1 MADYTLSVKISA
13 DVKDFASSLSSVQ
26 SSLEATSKKWESLS
40 ASLGKIGG
48 TLTKSI
54 TVPVVAAATASVKN
68 FSEVDKTMRLV
79 KKTMG
84 DTAWASGDLE
94 KAMKSAAS
102 NSVFGMNDAA
112 NAALNFARQG
122 FNAADASKMLTPAMS
137 LAAGTATDLAV
148 VSGGLGN
155 AMKIFAD
162 QGLQAGNAADI
173 LAKAQG
179 QANTTV
185 QDLLD
190 SMTVAGPIVDSVGW
204 SMKDLAVI
212 TDVFGDAGIS
222 GSEGATALKTG
233 LARLASP
240 ADDATAVMKRLGIEI
255 FNTDGTMKNFTSV
268 QKQLHTAFAGLTQ
281 EEQLQAAATLFG
293 KNQMAK
299 WMTLIKASPET
310 VDKYSSALDNCT
322 GSAEDMANAL
332 LSGPGGAIEKLKSSL
347 DVLSYTLGDIV
358 GNDIQPFIENITE
371 IVDKFNNLDKGTQE
385 ATLKM
390 VAFAAAIGPAFLAL
404 SKGVGIIAGVEKGM
418 GALVGGVSKT
428 AESVATNFDSLRN
441 GFSRVGDAASGL
453 GSKWTSAFSGI
464 GGQVSTFTN
473 NMKSHFSGISG
484 QFSSFTSGVSSQVS
498 SFTSGVSSQFSS
510 FTSGVSSKFSSLTSG
525 VKSQVSGMVES
536 LAVPDRIDAV
546 TSKFSAFSDTIGS
559 KASTIASNISG
570 TLGNVGA
577 EVSKFGSGIIGSV
590 GPALSQTATVVTEG
604 LQTIMSTSQVVMSAL
619 LKTIAPATIVALLLV
634 GLGVAFEQF
643 GAQIDQFTQTAVEKG
658 PAIIQGL
665 VDGIVSK
672 IPTLIEE
679 GSHVLQSFLDVI
691 TANAPTVVAGGVQ
704 IIASLVNGLAQQL
717 PTLIPAAVQAIAVIV
732 STLIQN
738 IPQLLVAGMNILMGL
753 AQGIVNSIPTLIA
766 TATQAITG
774 FLGELTNH
782 LPDMVNM
789 AVSIITTLVN
799 GLVNNLPLIIQSG
812 LQIIISLGQAILN
825 NLPTIIEGGIQVI
838 VALASGLI
846 QAIPILLASLPQIF
860 TSIIDAFA
868 SVDWIGI
875 GKTIIT
881 AIGEGIVSFA
891 STIFDS
897 IGNICGWIKEK
908 FTGTS
913 EEVSD
918 KSDEINESVS
928 DMASKTQQSVSTSFS
943 NIESTTNTS
952 WSNIYSTIDS
962 KTNVATG
969 AVQDMA
975 TSTQNS
981 VDTAFGNMDSTT
993 TSDFSSM
1000 LNTVSSNSGR
1010 IGDTLSGLQ
1019 SNVSDTTSNI
1029 SGKYDTLA
1037 TNIGKSTTSM
1047 SNSTNTGLSGMN
1059 TATLKQTTA
1068 MASQFEKSFTSMST
1082 SIDKSMTSIVN
1093 TVSKKISTMSTS
1105 IQDTFSSAIRT
1116 VKSSVSSIQSAINR
1130 VSFNMGQ
1137 HIRLPHFYMYGNFNA
1152 KSGSVPHVGVDW
1164 YAKAMDKGMI
1174 LTNPTIFGAMNGKLL
1189 GAGERGA
1196 EVVVG
1201 ANSLERMINRAVGN
1215 GGGGQVTNNI
1225 TVVANP
1231 GQDTKDIADK
1241 VAEVIFDRVRREAYV

>member
-26 SSLEATSKKWESLS
+26 SSLEATSKKWEGVS
-40 ASLGKIGG
+40 ASLGKIGS

-79 KKTMG
+79 EKTMG

-102 NSVFGMNDAA
+102 NSVFTMNDAA

-122 FNAADASKMLTPAMS
+122 FNAADASKMLAPAMN

-155 AMKIFAD
+155 AMKVFAD
-162 QGLQAGNAADI
+162 QGLQAGVAADI

-240 ADDATAVMKRLGIEI
+240 ADDAATVMKQLGIEI

-358 GNDIQPFIENITE
+358 GNYIQPFIEDITE

-390 VAFAAAIGPAFLAL
+390 VAFAAAIGPVFLAL
-404 SKGVGIIAGVEKGM
+404 SKGVGIIASVEKGM
-418 GALVGGVSKT
+418 GTLVGGVSKT
-428 AESVATNFDSLRN
+428 AESVATNFDSLRD

-453 GSKWTSAFSGI
+453 GSKWGNAFSGV
-464 GGQVSTFTN
+464 GGKVSTFTSN
-473 NMKSHFSGISG
+473 VKG
-484 QFSSFTSGVSSQVS
+484 QLSGV
-498 SFTSGVSSQFSS
+498 
-510 FTSGVSSKFSSLTSG
+510 
-525 VKSQVSGMVES
+525 VES

-546 TSKFSAFSDTIGS
+546 TSKFSAFSDTIKS
-559 KASTIASNISG
+559 KASAIASSISG

-577 EVSKFGSGIIGSV
+577 KVSQFGGGIIGNV
-590 GPALSQTATVVTEG
+590 GAALSQTASVVTEG

-619 LKTIAPATIVALLLV
+619 LKTIAPAAIVALLLV
-634 GLGVAFEQF
+634 GLGVAYEQF

-658 PAIIQGL
+658 PSIIQGL

-679 GSHVLQSFLDVI
+679 GSHVLQSFLSII
-691 TANAPTVVAGGVQ
+691 TANAPAVVTGGVK
-704 IIASLVNGLAQQL
+704 IITSLVNGISATL

-753 AQGIVNSIPTLIA
+753 AQGIVNSIPTLIV

-838 VALASGLI
+838 VALANGLI

-860 TSIIDAFA
+860 TSMVDAFA

-881 AIGEGIVSFA
+881 SIGEGILSLGG
-891 STIFDS
+891 TIIDS
-897 IGNICGWIKEK
+897 IGDVCGWITGK
-908 FTGTS
+908 FDGTS

-918 KSDEINESVS
+918 KSEKINESVS
-928 DMASKTQQSVSTSFS
+928 NMASKSQETVSTSFS
-943 NIESTTNTS
+943 NIESTTQSS
-952 WSNIYSTIDS
+952 WSNIYSTIGS
-962 KTNVATG
+962 KTNVATS

-975 TSTQNS
+975 TSTQSS
-981 VDTAFGNMDSTT
+981 VNTAFGNMDRTT

-1000 LNTVSSNSGR
+1000 SNTVSSNSGR
-1010 IGDTLSGLQ
+1010 IGNTLSGLQ
-1019 SNVSDTTSNI
+1019 SDVSNTTNNI
-1029 SGKYDTLA
+1029 SGKYNTLA

-1047 SNSTNTGLSGMN
+1047 SNSTNTGLSSMN
-1059 TATLKQTTA
+1059 TATLKQTTL
-1068 MASQFEKSFTSMST
+1068 MASQLEKSFTSMST

-1093 TVSKKISTMSTS
+1093 TVGKKIFTMSTG
-1105 IQDTFSSAIRT
+1105 IEATLSSTIKA

-1137 HIRLPHFYMYGNFNA
+1137 HIKLPHFYMYGNFNA
-1152 KSGSVPHVGVDW
+1152 KSGSVPRVGVNW

-1215 GGGGQVTNNI
+1215 GGGSQVTNNI

-1241 VAEVIFDRVRREAYV
+1241 VAEVIFDRVRREVYA

>member
-155 AMKIFAD
+155 AMKIFAN
-162 QGLQAGNAADI
+162 QGLEAGNAADI

-428 AESVATNFDSLRN
+428 AESVATNFDSLRD

-464 GGQVSTFTN
+464 
-473 NMKSHFSGISG
+473 SG
-484 QFSSFTSGVSSQVS
+484 QFSSF
-498 SFTSGVSSQFSS
+498 
-510 FTSGVSSKFSSLTSG
+510 TSG

-559 KASTIASNISG
+559 KASAIASRVSG

-799 GLVNNLPLIIQSG
+799 GLLNNLPLIIQSG

-881 AIGEGIVSFA
+881 SIGEGILSLA
-891 STIFDS
+891 DTLFDS
-897 IGNICGWIKEK
+897 IGNICDWIKGK

-952 WSNIYSTIDS
+952 WSNIYSTINS

-981 VDTAFGNMDSTT
+981 VNTAFGNMDSTT

-1000 LNTVSSNSGR
+1000 LNTVSSNSGK

-1019 SNVSDTTSNI
+1019 SDVSDTTSNI

-1059 TATLKQTTA
+1059 TATLKQTTQ
-1068 MASQFEKSFTSMST
+1068 MASQLEKSFTSMST

-1093 TVSKKISTMSTS
+1093 TVSKKISTMSTG
-1105 IQDTFSSAIRT
+1105 IQDSFSSAIKS
-1116 VKSSVSSIQSAINR
+1116 VKSSVSSIQSAINS

-1137 HIRLPHFYMYGNFNA
+1137 YIRLPHFYMYGNFNA

-1174 LTNPTIFGAMNGKLL
+1174 LSNPTIFGAMNGKLL

>member
-54 TVPVVAAATASVKN
+54 TVPVVAAATASIKN

-79 KKTMG
+79 EKTMG

-155 AMKIFAD
+155 AMKVFAD
-162 QGLQAGNAADI
+162 QGLEAGNAADI

-255 FNTDGTMKNFTSV
+255 FNTDGTMKSFTSV

-299 WMTLIKASPET
+299 WMTLIKAAPET

-322 GSAEDMANAL
+322 GSAEEMANAL

-358 GNDIQPFIENITE
+358 GNNIQPFIEDITE

-390 VAFAAAIGPAFLAL
+390 VAFAAAIGPAFLTL
-404 SKGVGIIAGVEKGM
+404 SKGVGIIASVEKGM
-418 GALVGGVSKT
+418 GTLVGGVSKT

-453 GSKWTSAFSGI
+453 GSKWGSVFSSVS
-464 GGQVSTFTN
+464 GQVST
-473 NMKSHFSGISG
+473 
-484 QFSSFTSGVSSQVS
+484 
-498 SFTSGVSSQFSS
+498 FTSGVSSQFST
-510 FTSGVSSKFSSLTSG
+510 FTSGVSSKFSSLTSD
-525 VKSQVSGMVES
+525 VSSKVSGMVES
-536 LAVPDRIDAV
+536 LATPDRIDAV
-546 TSKFSAFSDTIGS
+546 TSKFSAFSDTIKS
-559 KASTIASNISG
+559 KASAIASSISG

-577 EVSKFGSGIIGSV
+577 KVSQFGGGIIGNV
-590 GPALSQTATVVTEG
+590 GAALSQTATVVTEG
-604 LQTIMSTSQVVMSAL
+604 LNTIMNTSQVVMSAL

-634 GLGVAFEQF
+634 GLGVAYEQF

-679 GSHVLQSFLDVI
+679 GSHVLQSFLSVI

-717 PTLIPAAVQAIAVIV
+717 PTLIPAAVQVIAVIV

-753 AQGIVNSIPTLIA
+753 AQGIVNSIPTLIV

-881 AIGEGIVSFA
+881 SIGEGILSLA
-891 STIFDS
+891 DTLFDS
-897 IGNICGWIKEK
+897 IGNICDWIKGK

-1000 LNTVSSNSGR
+1000 LNTVSSNSGK

-1019 SNVSDTTSNI
+1019 SDVGDTTSNI

-1068 MASQFEKSFTSMST
+1068 MASQLEKSFTSMST
-1082 SIDKSMTSIVN
+1082 SIDKRMSLIVN

-1116 VKSSVSSIQSAINR
+1116 VKNSVSSIQSAINS

>member
-79 KKTMG
+79 EKTMG

-255 FNTDGTMKNFTSV
+255 FNTDGTMKSFTSV

-299 WMTLIKASPET
+299 WMTLIKAAPET

-322 GSAEDMANAL
+322 GSAEEMANAL

-358 GNDIQPFIENITE
+358 GNNIQPFIEDITE

-404 SKGVGIIAGVEKGM
+404 SKGVGIIASVEKGM
-418 GALVGGVSKT
+418 GTLVGGVSKT

-453 GSKWTSAFSGI
+453 GSKWGSVFSSVS
-464 GGQVSTFTN
+464 GQVSTFA
-473 NMKSHFSGISG
+473 
-484 QFSSFTSGVSSQVS
+484 
-498 SFTSGVSSQFSS
+498 
-510 FTSGVSSKFSSLTSG
+510 SGVSSKFSSLTSD
-525 VKSQVSGMVES
+525 VSSKVSGMVES
-536 LAVPDRIDAV
+536 LATPDRIDAV
-546 TSKFSAFSDTIGS
+546 TSKFSAFSDTIKS
-559 KASTIASNISG
+559 KASAIASSISG
-570 TLGNVGA
+570 TLGNVSA
-577 EVSKFGSGIIGSV
+577 KVSQFGGGIIGNV
-590 GPALSQTATVVTEG
+590 GAALSQTATVVTEG

-799 GLVNNLPLIIQSG
+799 GLLNNLPLIIQSG

-881 AIGEGIVSFA
+881 SIGEGILSLA
-891 STIFDS
+891 DTLFDS
-897 IGNICGWIKEK
+897 IGNICDWIKGK

-981 VDTAFGNMDSTT
+981 VNTAFGNMDSTT

-1000 LNTVSSNSGR
+1000 LNTVSSNSGK

-1019 SNVSDTTSNI
+1019 SDVSDTTSNI

-1059 TATLKQTTA
+1059 TATLKQTTQ
-1068 MASQFEKSFTSMST
+1068 MASQLEKSFTSMST

-1093 TVSKKISTMSTS
+1093 TVSKKISTMSTG
-1105 IQDTFSSAIRT
+1105 IQNSFSSAIRT

>member
-428 AESVATNFDSLRN
+428 AESVATNFDSLRD

-453 GSKWTSAFSGI
+453 GSKWAGAFSEI

-484 QFSSFTSGVSSQVS
+484 QFSS
-498 SFTSGVSSQFSS
+498 
-510 FTSGVSSKFSSLTSG
+510 LTSG
-525 VKSQVSGMVES
+525 VKSQVSDMVES

-604 LQTIMSTSQVVMSAL
+604 LNTIMNTSQVVMSAL
-619 LKTIAPATIVALLLV
+619 LKTIALATIVALLLV
-634 GLGVAFEQF
+634 GLGVAYEQF

-679 GSHVLQSFLDVI
+679 GSHVLQSFLSVI

-753 AQGIVNSIPTLIA
+753 AQGIVNSIPTLIV

-881 AIGEGIVSFA
+881 SIGEGILSLA
-891 STIFDS
+891 DTLFDS
-897 IGNICGWIKEK
+897 IGNICDWIKGK

-1000 LNTVSSNSGR
+1000 LNTVSSNSGK

-1019 SNVSDTTSNI
+1019 SDVGDTTSNI

-1037 TNIGKSTTSM
+1037 ANVDKSTTSM

-1059 TATLKQTTA
+1059 TATLKQTTQ
-1068 MASQFEKSFTSMST
+1068 MASQLEKSFKSMST
-1082 SIDKSMTSIVN
+1082 SIDKSMNSIVD
-1093 TVSKKISTMSTS
+1093 TVSKKMSAMSTG
-1105 IQDTFSSAIRT
+1105 IQDSFSSAIKS
-1116 VKSSVSSIQSAINR
+1116 VKSSVSSIQSAINS

-1137 HIRLPHFYMYGNFNA
+1137 YIRLPHFYMYGNFNA

-1174 LTNPTIFGAMNGKLL
+1174 LSNPTIFGAMNGKLL

>member
-54 TVPVVAAATASVKN
+54 TVPVVAAATASIKN

-79 KKTMG
+79 EKTMG

-190 SMTVAGPIVDSVGW
+190 SMTVAGPIVDSVGL

-358 GNDIQPFIENITE
+358 GNNIQPFIEDITE

-404 SKGVGIIAGVEKGM
+404 SKGVGIIASVEKGM
-418 GALVGGVSKT
+418 GTLVGGVSKT

-453 GSKWTSAFSGI
+453 GSKWGSVFSSVS
-464 GGQVSTFTN
+464 GQVST
-473 NMKSHFSGISG
+473 
-484 QFSSFTSGVSSQVS
+484 
-498 SFTSGVSSQFSS
+498 FTSGVSSQFST
-510 FTSGVSSKFSSLTSG
+510 FTSGVSSKFSSLTSD
-525 VKSQVSGMVES
+525 VSSKVSGMVES
-536 LAVPDRIDAV
+536 LATPDRIDAV
-546 TSKFSAFSDTIGS
+546 TSKFSAFSDTIKS
-559 KASTIASNISG
+559 KASAIASSISG

-577 EVSKFGSGIIGSV
+577 KVSQFGGGIIGNV
-590 GPALSQTATVVTEG
+590 GAALSQTATVVTEG
-604 LQTIMSTSQVVMSAL
+604 LNTIMNTSQVVMSAL

-634 GLGVAFEQF
+634 GLGVAYEQF

-658 PAIIQGL
+658 PAIIQSL

-691 TANAPTVVAGGVQ
+691 TANAPTVVVGGVQ

-799 GLVNNLPLIIQSG
+799 GLVNNLPLIIQSE

-846 QAIPILLASLPQIF
+846 QAIPILIASLPQIF

-881 AIGEGIVSFA
+881 AIGGGIVSFA

-1037 TNIGKSTTSM
+1037 TNIDKSTTSM

-1068 MASQFEKSFTSMST
+1068 MASQLEKSFTSMST

-1137 HIRLPHFYMYGNFNA
+1137 YIRLPHFYMYGNFNA

-1174 LTNPTIFGAMNGKLL
+1174 LSNPTIFGAMNGKLL

>member
-1 MADYTLSVKISA
+1 MAADYTLSVKISA

-79 KKTMG
+79 EKTMG

-155 AMKIFAD
+155 AMKVFAD
-162 QGLQAGNAADI
+162 QGLEAGNAADI

-299 WMTLIKASPET
+299 WMTLIKAAPET

-322 GSAEDMANAL
+322 GSAEEMANAL

-358 GNDIQPFIENITE
+358 GNNIQPFIEDITE

-404 SKGVGIIAGVEKGM
+404 SKGVGIIASVEKGM
-418 GALVGGVSKT
+418 GTLVGGVSKT

-453 GSKWTSAFSGI
+453 GSKWGSVFSSVS
-464 GGQVSTFTN
+464 GQVST
-473 NMKSHFSGISG
+473 
-484 QFSSFTSGVSSQVS
+484 
-498 SFTSGVSSQFSS
+498 FTSGVSSQFST
-510 FTSGVSSKFSSLTSG
+510 FTSGVSSKFSSLTSD
-525 VKSQVSGMVES
+525 VSSKVSGMVES
-536 LAVPDRIDAV
+536 LATPDRIDAV
-546 TSKFSAFSDTIGS
+546 TSKFSAFSDTIKG
-559 KASTIASNISG
+559 KASAIASSISG

-577 EVSKFGSGIIGSV
+577 KVSQFGGGIIGNV
-590 GPALSQTATVVTEG
+590 GAALSQTATVVTEG
-604 LQTIMSTSQVVMSAL
+604 LNTIMNTSQVVMSAL

-634 GLGVAFEQF
+634 GLGVAYEQF

-881 AIGEGIVSFA
+881 SIGEGILSLA
-891 STIFDS
+891 DTLFDS
-897 IGNICGWIKEK
+897 IGNICDWIKGK

-1019 SNVSDTTSNI
+1019 SDVSNTTNNI

-1059 TATLKQTTA
+1059 TATLKQTTQ
-1068 MASQFEKSFTSMST
+1068 MASQLEKSFTSMST

>member
-54 TVPVVAAATASVKN
+54 TVPVVAAATASIKN

-79 KKTMG
+79 EKTMG

-155 AMKIFAD
+155 AMKVFAD

-404 SKGVGIIAGVEKGM
+404 SKGVGIIASVEKGM
-418 GALVGGVSKT
+418 GTLVGGVSNT
-428 AESVATNFDSLRN
+428 VSSVATNFDSLRD

-453 GSKWTSAFSGI
+453 GSKWGSAFSSVSD
-464 GGQVSTFTN
+464 QVSTFT
-473 NMKSHFSGISG
+473 
-484 QFSSFTSGVSSQVS
+484 SGV
-498 SFTSGVSSQFSS
+498 T
-510 FTSGVSSKFSSLTSG
+510 SKF
-525 VKSQVSGMVES
+525 SGMVES
-536 LAVPDRIDAV
+536 LAASDRIDAV

-559 KASTIASNISG
+559 KASTIVSNISG
-570 TLGNVGA
+570 TLGKVGA
-577 EVSKFGSGIIGSV
+577 GVSQFVGGIIGSV
-590 GPALSQTATVVTEG
+590 GPALSQTATVVSEG

-643 GAQIDQFTQTAVEKG
+643 GAQIDQFAQTAVEKG

-679 GSHVLQSFLDVI
+679 GSHVLQSFLSVI

-753 AQGIVNSIPTLIA
+753 AQGIVNSLPTLIV

-799 GLVNNLPLIIQSG
+799 GLLNNLPLIIQSG

-881 AIGEGIVSFA
+881 SIGEGILSLA
-891 STIFDS
+891 DTLFDS
-897 IGNICGWIKEK
+897 IGNICDWIKGK

-918 KSDEINESVS
+918 KSEEINESVS

-1000 LNTVSSNSGR
+1000 LNTVSSNSGK
-1010 IGDTLSGLQ
+1010 IGDTLS
-1019 SNVSDTTSNI
+1019 
-1029 SGKYDTLA
+1029 
-1037 TNIGKSTTSM
+1037 
-1047 SNSTNTGLSGMN
+1047 
-1059 TATLKQTTA
+1059 
-1068 MASQFEKSFTSMST
+1068 
-1082 SIDKSMTSIVN
+1082 
-1093 TVSKKISTMSTS
+1093 
-1105 IQDTFSSAIRT
+1105 
-1116 VKSSVSSIQSAINR
+1116 
-1130 VSFNMGQ
+1130 
-1137 HIRLPHFYMYGNFNA
+1137 
-1152 KSGSVPHVGVDW
+1152 
-1164 YAKAMDKGMI
+1164 
-1174 LTNPTIFGAMNGKLL
+1174 
-1189 GAGERGA
+1189 
-1196 EVVVG
+1196 
-1201 ANSLERMINRAVGN
+1201 
-1215 GGGGQVTNNI
+1215 
-1225 TVVANP
+1225 
-1231 GQDTKDIADK
+1231 
-1241 VAEVIFDRVRREAYV
+1241 

>member
-54 TVPVVAAATASVKN
+54 TVPVVAAATASIKN

-79 KKTMG
+79 EKTMG

-155 AMKIFAD
+155 AMKVFAD
-162 QGLQAGNAADI
+162 QGLEAGNAADI

-255 FNTDGTMKNFTSV
+255 FNTDGTMKSFTSV

-299 WMTLIKASPET
+299 WMTLIKAAPET

-322 GSAEDMANAL
+322 GSAEEMANAL

-347 DVLSYTLGDIV
+347 DVLSYTLGDIG
-358 GNDIQPFIENITE
+358 GNYIQPFIENITE
-371 IVDKFNNLDKGTQE
+371 VVDKFNNLDKGTQE

-404 SKGVGIIAGVEKGM
+404 SKGVGIIASVEKGM
-418 GALVGGVSKT
+418 GTLVGGVSNT
-428 AESVATNFDSLRN
+428 VSSVATNFDSLRD

-453 GSKWTSAFSGI
+453 GSKWGSAFSSVSD
-464 GGQVSTFTN
+464 QVSTFT
-473 NMKSHFSGISG
+473 
-484 QFSSFTSGVSSQVS
+484 SGVVSKHSAFFSNVSGQVS
-498 SFTSGVSSQFSS
+498 SFTSDV
-510 FTSGVSSKFSSLTSG
+510 TSKFSTFASG
-525 VKSQVSGMVES
+525 VISKFSGMASGVTSKFSGMVES
-536 LAVPDRIDAV
+536 LAASDRIDAV

-559 KASTIASNISG
+559 KASTIVSNISG
-570 TLGNVGA
+570 TLGKVGA
-577 EVSKFGSGIIGSV
+577 GVSQFVGGIIGSV
-590 GPALSQTATVVTEG
+590 GPALSQTATVVSEG

-643 GAQIDQFTQTAVEKG
+643 GAQIDQFAQTAVEKG

-679 GSHVLQSFLDVI
+679 GSHVLQSFLSVI
-691 TANAPTVVAGGVQ
+691 TANAPTVVAGGMQ
-704 IIASLVNGLAQQL
+704 IIASLVNGLTQQL

-799 GLVNNLPLIIQSG
+799 GLLNNLPLIIQSG

-868 SVDWIGI
+868 SVDWIEI
-875 GKTIIT
+875 GKAIIT

-981 VDTAFGNMDSTT
+981 VNTAFGNMDSTT

-1000 LNTVSSNSGR
+1000 SNTVSSNSGK
-1010 IGDTLSGLQ
+1010 IGNTLSGLQ
-1019 SNVSDTTSNI
+1019 SDVSNTTSNI

-1068 MASQFEKSFTSMST
+1068 MASQLEKSFTSMST

>member
-1 MADYTLSVKISA
+1 MAADYTLSVKISA

-79 KKTMG
+79 EKTMG

-428 AESVATNFDSLRN
+428 AESVATNFDSLRD

-464 GGQVSTFTN
+464 GGQV
-473 NMKSHFSGISG
+473 
-484 QFSSFTSGVSSQVS
+484 
-498 SFTSGVSSQFSS
+498 
-510 FTSGVSSKFSSLTSG
+510 SSLTSG

-559 KASTIASNISG
+559 KASAIASRVSS

-679 GSHVLQSFLDVI
+679 GSHVLQSFLSVI

-753 AQGIVNSIPTLIA
+753 AQGIVNSIPTLIV

-799 GLVNNLPLIIQSG
+799 GLLNNLPLIIQSG

-881 AIGEGIVSFA
+881 SIGEGILSLA
-891 STIFDS
+891 DTLFDS
-897 IGNICGWIKEK
+897 IGNICDWIKGK

-1000 LNTVSSNSGR
+1000 LNTVSSNSGK

-1019 SNVSDTTSNI
+1019 SDVGDTTSNI

-1068 MASQFEKSFTSMST
+1068 MASQLEKSFTSMST

-1105 IQDTFSSAIRT
+1105 VQDTFSSAIRT
-1116 VKSSVSSIQSAINR
+1116 VKSSVSSIQSAVNR

-1137 HIRLPHFYMYGNFNA
+1137 YIRLPHFYMYGNFNA

-1174 LTNPTIFGAMNGKLL
+1174 LSNPTIFGAMNGKLL

-1241 VAEVIFDRVRREAYV
+1241 VAEVIFDRVRREVYA

>member
-347 DVLSYTLGDIV
+347 DVLSYSLGDII

-390 VAFAAAIGPAFLAL
+390 VAFAAAIGPAFMAL
-404 SKGVGIIAGVEKGM
+404 SKGVGIIASVEKGM
-418 GALVGGVSKT
+418 GTLVGGVSKT
-428 AESVATNFDSLRN
+428 AESVATNFDSLRD

-453 GSKWTSAFSGI
+453 GSKWAGA
-464 GGQVSTFTN
+464 
-473 NMKSHFSGISG
+473 FSGISG
-484 QFSSFTSGVSSQVS
+484 QFSSFTSGVSSQV
-498 SFTSGVSSQFSS
+498 SS

-577 EVSKFGSGIIGSV
+577 EVSKFGSGIIGSI

-691 TANAPTVVAGGVQ
+691 TANAPSVVAGGVQ

-753 AQGIVNSIPTLIA
+753 AQGIVNSIPTLIV

-846 QAIPILLASLPQIF
+846 QAIPILIASLPQIF

-881 AIGEGIVSFA
+881 SIGEGILSLGG
-891 STIFDS
+891 TIIDS
-897 IGNICGWIKEK
+897 IGDICGWITGK

-981 VDTAFGNMDSTT
+981 VNTAFGNMDSTT

-1000 LNTVSSNSGR
+1000 LNTVSSNSGK

-1019 SNVSDTTSNI
+1019 SDVSNTTNNI

-1068 MASQFEKSFTSMST
+1068 MASQLEKSFTSMST

-1105 IQDTFSSAIRT
+1105 VQDTFSSAIRT

-1137 HIRLPHFYMYGNFNA
+1137 YIRLPHFYMYGNFNA

-1174 LTNPTIFGAMNGKLL
+1174 LSNPTIFGAMNGKLL

>member
-1 MADYTLSVKISA
+1 MAADYTLSVKISA

-390 VAFAAAIGPAFLAL
+390 VAFAAAIGPAFMAL
-404 SKGVGIIAGVEKGM
+404 SKGVGIIASVEKGM
-418 GALVGGVSKT
+418 GTLVGGVSKT

-453 GSKWTSAFSGI
+453 GSKWGSVFSSVS
-464 GGQVSTFTN
+464 GQVSTFTN

-484 QFSSFTSGVSSQVS
+484 QFSSLTSGVSSQV
-498 SFTSGVSSQFSS
+498 SS

-525 VKSQVSGMVES
+525 VKSQVSDMVES

-590 GPALSQTATVVTEG
+590 GPVLSQTATVVTEG

-846 QAIPILLASLPQIF
+846 QAIPILIASLPQIF

-981 VDTAFGNMDSTT
+981 VNTAFGNMDSTT

-1000 LNTVSSNSGR
+1000 LNTVSSNSGK

-1019 SNVSDTTSNI
+1019 SDVSDTTSNI

-1037 TNIGKSTTSM
+1037 TNIDKSTTSM

-1068 MASQFEKSFTSMST
+1068 MASQLEKSFTSMST

-1174 LTNPTIFGAMNGKLL
+1174 LSNPTIFGAMNGKLL

>member
-40 ASLGKIGG
+40 SSLGKIGS

-79 KKTMG
+79 EKTMG

-255 FNTDGTMKNFTSV
+255 FNTDGTMKSFTSV

-299 WMTLIKASPET
+299 WMTLIKAAPET

-322 GSAEDMANAL
+322 GSAEEMANAL

-358 GNDIQPFIENITE
+358 GNNIQPFIEDITE

-404 SKGVGIIAGVEKGM
+404 SKGVGIIASVEKGM
-418 GALVGGVSKT
+418 GTLVGGVSKT

-453 GSKWTSAFSGI
+453 GSKWGSVFSSVS
-464 GGQVSTFTN
+464 GQVST
-473 NMKSHFSGISG
+473 
-484 QFSSFTSGVSSQVS
+484 
-498 SFTSGVSSQFSS
+498 FTSGVSSQFST

-525 VKSQVSGMVES
+525 VSSKVSGMVES
-536 LAVPDRIDAV
+536 LATPDRIDAV
-546 TSKFSAFSDTIGS
+546 TSKFSAFSDTIKS
-559 KASTIASNISG
+559 KASAIASSISG

-577 EVSKFGSGIIGSV
+577 KVSQFGGGIIGNV
-590 GPALSQTATVVTEG
+590 GAALSQTATVVTEG
-604 LQTIMSTSQVVMSAL
+604 LNTIMNTSQVVMSAL
-619 LKTIAPATIVALLLV
+619 LKTIAPATIVALMLV
-634 GLGVAFEQF
+634 GLGVAYEQF

-679 GSHVLQSFLDVI
+679 GSHVLQSFLSVI

-753 AQGIVNSIPTLIA
+753 AQGIVNSIPTLIV

-881 AIGEGIVSFA
+881 SIGEGILSLA
-891 STIFDS
+891 DTLFDS
-897 IGNICGWIKEK
+897 IGNICDWIKGK

-1000 LNTVSSNSGR
+1000 LNTVSSNSGK

-1019 SNVSDTTSNI
+1019 SDVGDTTSNI

-1068 MASQFEKSFTSMST
+1068 MASQLEKSFTSMST

-1105 IQDTFSSAIRT
+1105 VQDTFSSAIRT
-1116 VKSSVSSIQSAINR
+1116 VKSSVSSIQSAVNR

-1137 HIRLPHFYMYGNFNA
+1137 YIRLPHFYMYGNFNA

-1164 YAKAMDKGMI
+1164 YAKAMNKGMI
-1174 LTNPTIFGAMNGKLL
+1174 LSNPTIFGAMNGKLL

>member
-1 MADYTLSVKISA
+1 MAADYTLSVKISA

-79 KKTMG
+79 EKTMG

-404 SKGVGIIAGVEKGM
+404 SKGVGIIAGVEKRM

-428 AESVATNFDSLRN
+428 AESVATNFDSLRD

-453 GSKWTSAFSGI
+453 GSKWGSVFSSVS
-464 GGQVSTFTN
+464 GQVST
-473 NMKSHFSGISG
+473 
-484 QFSSFTSGVSSQVS
+484 
-498 SFTSGVSSQFSS
+498 FTSGVSSQFST
-510 FTSGVSSKFSSLTSG
+510 FTSGVSSKFSSLTSD
-525 VKSQVSGMVES
+525 VSSKVSGMVES
-536 LAVPDRIDAV
+536 LATPDRIDAV
-546 TSKFSAFSDTIGS
+546 TSKFSAFSDTIKS
-559 KASTIASNISG
+559 KASAIASSISG

-577 EVSKFGSGIIGSV
+577 KVSQFGGGIIGNV
-590 GPALSQTATVVTEG
+590 GAALSQTATVVTEG
-604 LQTIMSTSQVVMSAL
+604 LNTIMNTSQVVMSAL

-679 GSHVLQSFLDVI
+679 GSHVLQSFLSVI

-753 AQGIVNSIPTLIA
+753 AQGIVNSIPTLIV
-766 TATQAITG
+766 TATQTITG

-799 GLVNNLPLIIQSG
+799 GLLNNLPLIIQSG

-868 SVDWIGI
+868 FVDWIGI

-881 AIGEGIVSFA
+881 SIGEGILSLA
-891 STIFDS
+891 GTLFDS
-897 IGNICGWIKEK
+897 IGNICDWIKGK

-981 VDTAFGNMDSTT
+981 VNTAFGNMDSTT

-1000 LNTVSSNSGR
+1000 LNTVSSNSGK

-1019 SNVSDTTSNI
+1019 SDVSDTTSNI

-1068 MASQFEKSFTSMST
+1068 MASQLEKSFTSMST

-1093 TVSKKISTMSTS
+1093 TVSKKTSTMSTS
-1105 IQDTFSSAIRT
+1105 VQDTFSSAIRT

-1137 HIRLPHFYMYGNFNA
+1137 YIRLPHFYMYGNFNA

-1174 LTNPTIFGAMNGKLL
+1174 LSNPTIFGAMNGKLL

>member
-428 AESVATNFDSLRN
+428 AESVATNFDSLRD

-484 QFSSFTSGVSSQVS
+484 
-498 SFTSGVSSQFSS
+498 QFSS

-559 KASTIASNISG
+559 KASAIASRVSG

-679 GSHVLQSFLDVI
+679 GSHVLQSFLSVI

-753 AQGIVNSIPTLIA
+753 AQGIVNSIPTLIV

-799 GLVNNLPLIIQSG
+799 GLLNNLPLIIQSG

-881 AIGEGIVSFA
+881 SIGEGILSLA
-891 STIFDS
+891 DTLFDS
-897 IGNICGWIKEK
+897 IGNICDWIKGK

-918 KSDEINESVS
+918 KSDKINESVS

-1000 LNTVSSNSGR
+1000 LNTVSSNSGK

-1019 SNVSDTTSNI
+1019 SDVGDTTSNI

-1037 TNIGKSTTSM
+1037 TNIDKSTTSM

-1068 MASQFEKSFTSMST
+1068 MASQLEKSFTSMSA

-1093 TVSKKISTMSTS
+1093 TVSKKMSTMSTG
-1105 IQDTFSSAIRT
+1105 IQDVFSSAIKS
-1116 VKSSVSSIQSAINR
+1116 VKSSVSSIQSAVNR

-1174 LTNPTIFGAMNGKLL
+1174 LSNPTIFGAMNGKLL